1 MSETKSNQDDVLD
14 DVTGEN
20 LFGDSVDAALSDTLD
35 AHASP
40 EDTVAAMEQQL
51 AELKDR
57 ELKAQAELENFRK
70 RILRDTEQTL
80 KYASLP
86 LVRDVLEVSDNLSRA
101 AEAAQASADTA
112 SLLAG
117 VRMVQQQL
125 KGVLEKYNCK
135 PIDAL
140 GKPFDPNIHQAIAQS
155 PSNDYPAGSVSL
167 EASVGYMMYDR
178 VIRPSHVIVSTG
190 KAT

>member
-1 MSETKSNQDDVLD
+1 MSESNINRDDVLD
-14 DVTGEN
+14 DVSGES

-35 AHASP
+35 GNASP

-86 LVRDVLEVSDNLSRA
+86 LIRDVLEVSDNLSRA
-101 AEAAQASADTA
+101 AEVAQSSADTA

-125 KGVLEKYNCK
+125 KGVLEKFNCK

-140 GKPFDPNIHQAIAQS
+140 GKPFDPNVHQAIAQS

>member
-1 MSETKSNQDDVLD
+1 MSESKSGKEEVFDSLD
-14 DVTGEN
+14 GEN
-20 LFGDSVDAALSDTLD
+20 VFNESVDAAFSDAMD
-35 AHASP
+35 GNPSP

-86 LVRDVLEVSDNLSRA
+86 LVRDVLEVNDNLSRA
-101 AEAAQASADTA
+101 AEAAQTSSDSE

-125 KGVLEKYNCK
+125 KGVLEKYNCRA
-135 PIDAL
+135 IEAL
-140 GKPFDPNIHQAIAQS
+140 GKTFDPNIHQAIAQA
-155 PSNDYPAGSVSL
+155 PSTEYPAGTVSL
-167 EASVGYMMYDR
+167 EASVGYMMHDR

-190 KAT
+190 NG

>member
-1 MSETKSNQDDVLD
+1 MGESKSNKEEIVDELD
-14 DVTGEN
+14 GEN
-20 LFGDSVDAALSDTLD
+20 VFTESVDAVFSDAMD
-35 AHASP
+35 GNPSP

-101 AEAAQASADTA
+101 AEAAQASSDSA

-117 VRMVQQQL
+117 VRMVQHQL

-135 PIDAL
+135 AIEAL
-140 GKPFDPNIHQAIAQS
+140 GKPFDPNIHQAIAQA
-155 PSNDYPAGSVSL
+155 PSDEYPSGTVSL
-167 EASVGYMMYDR
+167 VASVGYMMHDR

-190 KAT
+190 KG

>member
-1 MSETKSNQDDVLD
+1 MRESKSSNEEAVDESDA
-14 DVTGEN
+14 EN
-20 LFGDSVDAALSDTLD
+20 IFNHPVDAAFADDLAGTP
-35 AHASP
+35 SP

-70 RILRDTEQTL
+70 RILRDTDQTL

-101 AEAAQASADTA
+101 AEAAQASSDSA

-117 VRMVQQQL
+117 VRMVQHQL
-125 KGVLEKYNCK
+125 NGVLEKYNCK
-135 PIDAL
+135 AIEAL
-140 GKPFDPNIHQAIAQS
+140 GKTFDPNIHQAISQA
-155 PSNDYPAGSVSL
+155 PSVEYPAGSVSL
-167 EASVGYMMYDR
+167 VASVGYMMHDR

-190 KAT
+190 NG